1 MVHKNKNKEN
11 RTSQVQHDEHQRN
24 IIRKRKKNEIYK
36 IKE

>member
-24 IIRKRKKNEIYK
+24 IIRKRKKMKYTK
-36 IKE
+36 